1 MVAVKVA
8 HLLPSDLSPS
18 KRCVTVRARVV
29 RVWEFTKN
37 EFMHLDIVLIDEK
50 GDKMYGEVAALHVDK
65 FREQLTEG
73 NVFLIKDFFVQ
84 QSKNMYKA
92 VEGEFMIKL
101 TPRSKVEV
109 QQNVPADFPR
119 YTYSLSD
126 FQILPILI
134 RHTDSFIDVLGIH
147 CILRSSKGPVTQ

>member
-1 MVAVKVA
+1 MAAGQA